1 MQAKY
6 LTVVANMVAKS
17 GKEKLVRE
25 ELLSLVE
32 PSRRDEG
39 CISYDLHQSV
49 EKPELFYF
57 HETWTSK
64 QMLDRHLEKPDL
76 QAVLGRVSKMLAQD
90 PSITLWEK
98 IS

>member
-1 MQAKY
+1 MAKY
-6 LTVVANMVAKS
+6 LTVVANMVAKP

-32 PSRRDEG
+32 PSRKDEG
-39 CISYDLHQSV
+39 CISYDLHQAAD
-49 EKPELFYF
+49 KPELFYF

-64 QMLDRHLEKPDL
+64 ELLDRHLEKPAL